1 MNILANNFKSEGL
14 KLEHNLNRRLEYLLK
29 STLVYEEK
37 NRI

>member
-1 MNILANNFKSEGL
+1 MKILANNFKSEGL
-14 KLEHNLNRRLEYLLK
+14 KLENNLNRKLEYLLK

>member
-1 MNILANNFKSEGL
+1 MKVLANNFKSEGL
-14 KLEHNLNRRLEYLLK
+14 KLEKNLNRKLEYLLK